1 MTKTS
6 KLPKGETKVPDKNIP
21 NPLLEGPPRVINIGL
36 TSFADD
42 LKKQDAEIV
51 NVDWS
56 PPARGNIELANILAK
71 LFYKLAHRFCS
82 DLP

>member
-6 KLPKGETKVPDKNIP
+6 KELKGKTKVPDKP
-21 NPLLEGPPRVINIGL
+21 TPQLLLEGPPRVINIGL
-36 TSFADD
+36 SSFADD

-56 PPARGNIELANILAK
+56 PPARGNIELANLLAK
-71 LFYKLAHRFCS
+71 LFYK
-82 DLP
+82 

>member
-6 KLPKGETKVPDKNIP
+6 KLPKGETKVPDKNIQ
-21 NPLLEGPPRVINIGL
+21 NHQLEGPPRVINIGL

-51 NVDWS
+51 NIDWS

-71 LFYKLAHRFCS
+71 LFYK
-82 DLP
+82 

>member
-6 KLPKGETKVPDKNIP
+6 KQPKGETKVPDKNTSH
-21 NPLLEGPPRVINIGL
+21 PLLEGPPRVIDIGL

-51 NVDWS
+51 NIDWS
-56 PPARGNIELANILAK
+56 PPARGNIELAIILAK
-71 LFYKLAHRFCS
+71 LFYK
-82 DLP
+82 

>member
-6 KLPKGETKVPDKNIP
+6 KHQKGETRVPEKNAP
-21 NPLLEGPPRVINIGL
+21 HTLLEGPPRVINIGL

-51 NVDWS
+51 NIDWS
-56 PPARGNIELANILAK
+56 PPARGNVELANILAK
-71 LFYKLAHRFCS
+71 LFYK
-82 DLP
+82 

>member
-1 MTKTS
+1 MTKNS
-6 KLPKGETKVPDKNIP
+6 KQPKGETKVPDKNTP
-21 NPLLEGPPRVINIGL
+21 HPLLEGPQRVINIGL

-51 NVDWS
+51 NIDWS

-71 LFYKLAHRFCS
+71 LFYK
-82 DLP
+82 

>member
-1 MTKTS
+1 MTEVS
-6 KLPKGETKVPDKNIP
+6 KQPKGETKVTEKNTP
-21 NPLLEGPPRVINIGL
+21 SPLLEGPPRVINIGL

-51 NVDWS
+51 NIDWS

-71 LFYKLAHRFCS
+71 LFYK
-82 DLP
+82 

>member
-6 KLPKGETKVPDKNIP
+6 KLPKGETKVPDKNIQ

-36 TSFADD
+36 SSFADD
-42 LKKQDAEIV
+42 LKKQNAEMV
-51 NVDWS
+51 NIDWS

-71 LFYKLAHRFCS
+71 LSYR
-82 DLP
+82 

>member
-6 KLPKGETKVPDKNIP
+6 KLPKGETKVPDKNIQ
-21 NPLLEGPPRVINIGL
+21 NPLLEAPPRVINIGL
-36 TSFADD
+36 SSFADD

-56 PPARGNIELANILAK
+56 PPARGNIELAKILAK
-71 LFYKLAHRFCS
+71 LFYK
-82 DLP
+82 